1 MVSRAETLRCEC
13 GIRDLST
20 RKPQPHTHRRTQT
33 PSRKP
38 PVAGLLVRALF
49 GRECGR
55 ETAGCTIMRC
65 DRKHTEI
72 LQKASGS
79 TFQGLGHRRRRD
91 ASRAPTTCKSLI
103 PLSTESE
110 I

>member
-20 RKPQPHTHRRTQT
+20 LKPQPHTHRRTQT

-49 GRECGR
+49 GREFGR

-65 DRKHTEI
+65 VRKLTEN

-79 TFQGLGHRRRRD
+79 TFQCLGHRRIRY
-91 ASRAPTTCKSLI
+91 ASRPPTTFSSVIRPKM
-103 PLSTESE
+103 
-110 I
+110 